1 MNRLA
6 ATLLW
11 LCTGATALAAE
22 IKVLSAGAVEPGLRA
37 TVQRYERESGDSVS
51 ITFAAAPALR
61 ERSGSTAAAAAAG
74 YDVLIAPAAVLDAAA
89 AAGTVRAERA
99 SLGRVGIGVA
109 VRPGAP
115 RPDIASAEALK
126 AALLAADSVVYNRA
140 STGLHIEQVVKRLG
154 LDDALAAKTT
164 RVADG
169 AAVVQRVLQ
178 GSGREFGFAAITEIV
193 LQKETGLV
201 YVGPV
206 PGEWQNRTL
215 YQASVAAKPADETA
229 ALRLWR
235 HLAGAQAQAAM
246 RAAGID

>member
-1 MNRLA
+1 MCHLA
-6 ATLLW
+6 V
-11 LCTGATALAAE
+11 AAE
-22 IKVLSAGAVEPGLRA
+22 LRVLSAGAVEPGLRVA
-37 TVQRYERESGDSVS
+37 LQRYERESDDTVS

-61 ERSGSTAAAAAAG
+61 ERAATPAAAAAAG
-74 YDVLIAPAAVLDAAA
+74 FDVLIAPAAVLDAVAS
-89 AAGTVRAERA
+89 AGTVRTDRV

-115 RPDIASAEALK
+115 QPDIASSDSLK
-126 AALLAADSVVYNRA
+126 AALLAAESVVYNRA
-140 STGLHIEQVVKRLG
+140 STGLFIEQVVKRSG
-154 LDDALAAKTT
+154 LEEALAAKTT

-169 AAVVQRVLQ
+169 AAVVQRLLQ

-193 LQKETGLV
+193 LKKDTGLV
-201 YVGPV
+201 YVGPL

-215 YQASVAAKPADETA
+215 YQASVASRPSDEAA

-235 HLAGAQAQAAM
+235 HLAGPETVAEM